1 LTTIRKADLAHELGV
16 RPSAVSNWVSRG
28 MPVQRNGLLNREE
41 ALRWVNRNIV
51 PQIGSRRLKGGAIA
65 GALLRKTRK
74 RGDRANGGGGPD
86 TVVLDPA
93 QERARRDRAQAE
105 RIERENLLAQ
115 GKLVWVDDVAAEYAA
130 ACAVVRA
137 KLLSLPNKCAPQV
150 KYCESTEAVRA
161 LLERE
166 IVAILSELSRDKE
179 PDEDQHGEP

>member
-28 MPVQRNGLLNREE
+28 MPVQGNGLLNREE
-41 ALRWVNRNIV
+41 ALRWVNRNIE
-51 PQIGSRRLKGGAIA
+51 PQIGGRKLKGGAKA

-74 RGDRANGGGGPD
+74 RGDRANGGSGLD

-93 QERARRDRAQAE
+93 QERARRDRAQAD
-105 RIERENLLAQ
+105 RIETENLLAQ

-137 KLLSLPNKCAPQV
+137 KLLSLPSKCAPQV
-150 KYCESTEAVRA
+150 KNCESIEAVRA

-166 IVAILSELSRDKE
+166 ILVILSELSRDKE
-179 PDEDQHGEP
+179 PDEDQDEEP